1 MALHECPHCQS
12 RHRKIILY
20 SVPGKDSF
28 YRRFSFRR
36 MSTAMVIFCDEDR
49 ALAQGYLSEG

>member
-28 YRRFSFRR
+28 YRRLGLRR
-36 MSTAMVIFCDEDR
+36 MSTALAIFRDEDR
-49 ALAQGYLSEG
+49 ALAQGYLSKG